1 MPTAQAGLA
10 AAELGQTLQQAMTL
24 ARSGRADAAQAML
37 NRILD
42 RLPGQPDALQLLG
55 MIARQAGQHD
65 DAATLFHRS
74 LAANPA
80 QPHVL
85 NNLGN
90 SLSDL
95 GRHGEAIAAY
105 RDALR
110 LQPGYGDAAVNL
122 GLALLASGDRTGAAA
137 VLRPL
142 LLQDPTNARAW
153 ATLGQA
159 LDGAEAIEA
168 LRRSLELR
176 PDHVPTLHN
185 LAVALRRAGRPAE
198 ALPLFE
204 RCRAA
209 DPTRAEIAY
218 NHGHCLQDLGRIDDA
233 ITAYGAAIAL
243 RPTDRDAHRS
253 LNRLLWE
260 HGRTHVWLASYRSAL
275 ARHPGDEG
283 LLADYAASLLLAGH
297 ADQAAALLQP
307 HVENAGAELRYQH
320 GRALWSLGR
329 ADAALAAFNAT
340 LPFAPA
346 AREAARAGIILGRPA
361 DALPL
366 LDELLATD
374 PADQQ
379 ALALQGLAWR
389 FTSDPREPWLND
401 VSRFV
406 SETMLAPADGD
417 VAGFNAR
424 LDAALTPL
432 HRATRSP
439 LDQTLRGGTQTSD
452 DLFALPLP
460 EVAAVRAMI
469 EARIQAWIA
478 ELPEDANHPFLRRN
492 SRNFAFSGSWSVRLR
507 SSGFHENHIHP
518 EGWISAVY
526 YVALPDAVAQ
536 DEQGWLKFGESGLR
550 LGDRERIARMVRP
563 EIGKLVLFPSYFYHG
578 TVPFDDARH
587 RTTIAF
593 DVVPA

>member
-1 MPTAQAGLA
+1 MPSAQAGLA
-10 AAELGQTLQQAMTL
+10 AAELGQALQQAMTL
-24 ARSGRADAAQAML
+24 ARSGRSDAAEAML

-55 MIARQAGQHD
+55 MIARQSGRQQ
-65 DAATLFHRS
+65 DAVALFRRS

-95 GRHGEAIAAY
+95 GRHDEAVAAY
-105 RDALR
+105 RDAMR
-110 LQPGYGDAAVNL
+110 LQPGYADAAVNL
-122 GLALLASGDRTGAAA
+122 GLALIASGDRPGAAA
-137 VLRPL
+137 VLGPL
-142 LLQDPTNARAW
+142 LHRDPRNARAW
-153 ATLGQA
+153 ASLGQA
-159 LDGAEAIEA
+159 LDGDEAIGA
-168 LRRSLELR
+168 LRQSLALR
-176 PDHVPTLHN
+176 PDHVPTRHN
-185 LAVALRRAGRPAE
+185 LAVALRLAGRAAE

-209 DPTRAEIAY
+209 DPATPEIAY

-233 ITAYGAAIAL
+233 VTAYGATIAL
-243 RPTDRDAHRS
+243 RPTDRAAHAS
-253 LNRLLWE
+253 LNRLLWQ
-260 HGRTHVWLASYRSAL
+260 HGRTHVWLASYRAAL
-275 ARHPGDEG
+275 SRHSGDQG
-283 LLADYAASLLLAGH
+283 LLADYGASLLLAGH
-297 ADQAAALLQP
+297 ADQAAALLAP
-307 HVENAGAELRYQH
+307 HVDGAGAELRYQH
-320 GRALWSLGR
+320 GRALWSLGK
-329 ADAALAAFNAT
+329 ADAALAAFRSA

-346 AREAARAGIILGRPA
+346 AREAARIGIILDRPT

-366 LDELLATD
+366 LDDLLAAD

-379 ALALQGLAWR
+379 ALAIQGLAWR
-389 FTSDPREPWLND
+389 FTEDPRETWLND

-406 SETMLAPADGD
+406 SEAVLTPGDGD

-432 HRATRSP
+432 HRATQSP

-469 EARIQAWIA
+469 EARLHAWIA
-478 ELPEDANHPFLRRN
+478 ELPEDGNHPFLRRK
-492 SRNFAFSGSWSVRLR
+492 STGFAFSGSWSVRLR
-507 SSGFHENHIHP
+507 SAGFHENHIHP

-550 LGDRERIARMVRP
+550 LGHRERIARIVRP
-563 EIGKLVLFPSYFYHG
+563 EVGKLVLFPSYFYHG
-578 TVPFDDARH
+578 TVPFEDAGH